1 MAPSSTP
8 QVVGLIDR
16 YKAAHP
22 EVSDAAIA
30 RRVGVSPANLSQWR
44 SKGVRGLLARSTLD
58 ALAATLGCPYREVLD
73 AALADAG
80 YTPPPA
86 SSTSRTYREVLADA
100 IAVLTEATRL
110 HDYASRQNASGGWE
124 PDLERPV
131 PIDWAEFVCAA
142 MAGAAANA
150 GGIATVLAGR
160 PGSWEAAVIRD
171 ALVAT
176 VGDDEH
182 DLWRHRTE
190 PLHVVIR
197 PEDIVDDLDSEWLRD
212 EDLDDADLD
221 RRENAISPSRVYSYP
236 GHELDDR
243 MRAHY
248 ADRGVIVIDGTPPP
262 LPPLPSAEEWEA
274 ALAAAHENEL
284 TPEEQAVDEIARLRE
299 QLAEH
304 RRTELRDY
312 GEQIASAVGD
322 RLERL
327 PGLTVPITVT
337 VEVGP
342 NPYGNPTAGLASHP
356 APVVVDPRWA
366 TNPIDIAIA
375 EAIQTTPDPG
385 TWPGTPLSRFESGH
399 TPAP

>member
-1 MAPSSTP
+1 MAPSSTS

-16 YKAAHP
+16 YKASHP

-58 ALAATLGCPYREVLD
+58 ALASTLGCPYREILD

-80 YTPPPA
+80 YTPPPT
-86 SSTSRTYREVLADA
+86 STSRTYREVLADA
-100 IAVLTEATRL
+100 ISVLTEATRL
-110 HDYASRQNASGGWE
+110 HDYASRQNASGAWE
-124 PDLERPV
+124 PDPERPV

-142 MAGAAANA
+142 LAGAAANA

-197 PEDIVDDLDSEWLRD
+197 PADILDDLDSDWLRD
-212 EDLDDADLD
+212 EDLDDAELD
-221 RRENAISPSRVYSYP
+221 RRENAISPSQVYSYP

-243 MRAHY
+243 MRAY
-248 ADRGVIVIDGTPPP
+248 YTDRGVIVVDGPPPP
-262 LPPLPSAEEWEA
+262 LPTAEEW
-274 ALAAAHENEL
+274 AAAFAAEQANPTEP
-284 TPEEQAVDEIARLRE
+284 TPEEQALEDALADLATLRE
-299 QLAEH
+299 QLDEH
-304 RRTELRDY
+304 HRSELRDY
-312 GEQIASAVGD
+312 GEQIAHNVRD
-322 RLERL
+322 RLERI

-342 NPYGNPTAGLASHP
+342 QSSGDSSDTI
-356 APVVVDPRWA
+356 VVDPRWA
-366 TNPIDIAIA
+366 TSTIDTAIA
-375 EAIQTTPDPG
+375 EAITATPDPG
-385 TWPGTPLSRFESGH
+385 TWPGTPLSRLHIRDGQPHSNE
-399 TPAP
+399 